1 MRSSLPDGFRL
12 RDAGDADAP
21 VVAAVMNA
29 YDAAFGTSEVVSE
42 HDVRSSW
49 RDLGERGTASL
60 ALDRD
65 GVPAGYVEIFPRGD
79 ESALDGYVHPQRFG
93 CGLGAAFVSL
103 GERRGAELGS
113 QSVVAGTLGAD
124 RRASEL
130 FTCRGWKH
138 ERVFLRMAIDL
149 HGDERHP
156 QPPAGLALRQFRA
169 GDARGFHA
177 AKEEAFA
184 DHWNHR
190 VETFEEYRRR
200 AMEADDFDPTLWWV
214 VQDGGEIAAVLR
226 CTANRFGAGWVDSL
240 GVRPRWRRRG
250 LGELLLRTAFAE
262 FARRGE
268 RRVMLGV
275 DAQNA
280 TGATTLYDRVGMRVV
295 FEANVFRKLLA

>member
-1 MRSSLPDGFRL
+1 MSSSLPDGYTL
-12 RDAGDADAP
+12 REVAEADAP

-29 YDAAFGTSEVVSE
+29 YDAAFATGDVVTE
-42 HDVRSSW
+42 RDVRSSW
-49 RDLGERGTASL
+49 RDLGERGTALL
-60 ALDRD
+60 AFDRD
-65 GVPAGYVEIFPRGD
+65 GMPAGYVEIFSRG
-79 ESALDGYVHPQRFG
+79 EETALDGYVRPERFG
-93 CGLGAAFVSL
+93 CGVGAAFVSL

-113 QSVVAGTLGAD
+113 QSVVTGTLGAD

-130 FTCRGWKH
+130 FTGRGWKH
-138 ERVFLRMAIDL
+138 QRVFLRMAIDL
-149 HGDERHP
+149 RGDEQHP
-156 QPPAGLALRQFRA
+156 EPPAGLALRQFRPE
-169 GDARGFHA
+169 DARAFHA

-184 DHWNHR
+184 DHWNYR

-200 AMEADDFDPTLWWV
+200 AIEADDFDPTLWWV
-214 VQDGGEIAAVLR
+214 VEDGGEIAAVLR
-226 CTANRFGAGWVDSL
+226 CTPNRFDAGWVNSL

-275 DAQNA
+275 DAENA
-280 TGATTLYDRVGMRVV
+280 TGATALYDQVGMRVV